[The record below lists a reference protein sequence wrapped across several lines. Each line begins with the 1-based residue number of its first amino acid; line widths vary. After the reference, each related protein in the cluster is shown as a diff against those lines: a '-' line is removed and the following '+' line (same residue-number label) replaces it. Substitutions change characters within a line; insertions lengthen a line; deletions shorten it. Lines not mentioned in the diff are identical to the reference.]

1 MVALKMAQDEYT
13 AMENELLKD
22 KNDLKSKLRE
32 QELAHQEVIRQLKMV
47 SCHWSRGKITNN
59 TVQSCKNLFTYLY
72 EFRNKV
78 QRSVSRGSNL
88 LKMHWSWNGNMRHV

>member
-22 KNDLKSKLRE
+22 KTDLKAKFRE

-47 SCHWSRGKITNN
+47 N
-59 TVQSCKNLFTYLY
+59 FY
-72 EFRNKV
+72 
-78 QRSVSRGSNL
+78 
-88 LKMHWSWNGNMRHV
+88 